1 MQSHKGS
8 RANILQ
14 PSKSPKKFKEEKDKW
29 VNLQKILDHGSPL
42 VGETDFS
49 FQVLGVYS
57 PPEFLKLLHSS
68 GSVDTW
74 GYIVKLCGAELPGG
88 KYNFRELTEEE
99 KKELDTKKK
108 PPPKINKK
116 DIAALK
122 AEEERIAREQKEKE
136 DKEKEFQAILDKMT
150 PEEQFYYIKEIPTK
164 DAWISWP
171 EGQNITT
178 IKKSGEKYIEF
189 EEDVNIEEGTVLEL
203 QLLPPPDEDPKKRP
217 KPKGITPE
225 EVKPIYAVSWIDFS
239 KFHNTPGLSEIVL
252 RSKLLTREMYEK
264 RIDDLEQQIHKK
276 ILNPNNPEIQKLI
289 NKEDEESTDFIEKAQ
304 TYIYIRIAMSQAPVP
319 LMPNIELP
327 TPLDLIKNP
336 PVQRRPMTVEEIEK
350 DLLRQFKIA
359 ISAIAKEYNEAM
371 GDTEKGQIVQK
382 EKENLIQNVKKE
394 EREGLLSKFFD
405 KFNSSGKADLLKE
418 KLKKFIV
425 KIVREKYGKKGAPVK
440 GVHRNKEDQFYSE
453 LYAYL
458 TDSIKQAMDELVQ
471 LKKDELHED
480 VIVSFT
486 QSKKEIMNYAIRQ
499 NKEPEDKRLLRLSKE
514 NELLNNYTK
523 ALKYF
528 RARLLLD
535 PNKEA
540 WLAYGNLAKKLE
552 DLPEVEKALTNAITI
567 DGDNTDLNMQLVFCG
582 LLYLKGQ
589 INNAIN
595 YLSLYILKYELK
607 STNFIFNAFLSFLFR
622 EKFISCLNSNKSGKA
637 PYYES
642 MNKKHWEAAKIQK
655 MRSLPPEERVVPVPI
670 PTPEEEEEEKKK
682 KKKNENKKNVEV
694 EEEVID
700 ITKGNPRL
708 HPEYKFPVLT
718 NAQIDSIW
726 FETANLFNR
735 FNFYEISEK
744 LLKNM
749 TEETK
754 DTPQYRTEEAKI
766 SFFRKDYT
774 KAIEISD
781 IIIKENPL
789 CYEAYLIKGHSLYIL
804 NKFKEAEDTYIKAI
818 RYKPQEIKFDL
829 EMLVKL
835 GSIYIKNKQWYDAKV
850 IFKQILRDNVEHSFG
865 WRYLGYSLTK
875 LGEYDEA
882 EKALRRANLL
892 DIENPVIWAYLTIY
906 CLSTGK
912 KNQALEC
919 LNELSKVN
927 FCDIELM
934 KEIGNLF
941 LNMKEYEVAKNIFM
955 KIKKEDI
962 TDGTNYLIIAKI
974 YYNCMNKRKEA
985 LDILKEG
992 NEKIPEGKLKQEIEY
1007 LIENISR
1014 EEENLITGI
1023 NDSDQGFNINISV
1036 MNKDKEEND
1045 SENVNNIEEENK
1057 SEMKE
1062 NDEEKEMEIKESK
1075 NVIKGDNINESKIE
1089 EEKSSI
1095 LN

>member
-1 MQSHKGS
+1 MQSDRIS
-8 RANILQ
+8 RPSIDS
-14 PSKSPKKFKEEKDKW
+14 PSKSPKKFREEKDKW
-29 VNLQKILDHGSPL
+29 QNLQKILDHGTQIP
-42 VGETDFS
+42 GETDFS

-57 PPEFLKLLHSS
+57 PPEFLNRLHSS

-74 GYIVKLCGAELPGG
+74 GYVVKLCGAELPGG

-122 AEEERIAREQKEKE
+122 AEEERIAREQREKE
-136 DKEKEFQAILDKMT
+136 EKEKEFQDILDKMSK
-150 PEEQFYYIKEIPTK
+150 EEQFYYIKEMPTK

-178 IKKSGEKYIEF
+178 IKKTGEKYVQF
-189 EEDVNIEEGTVLEL
+189 EDDVYNEEGTILEL
-203 QLLPPPDEDPKKRP
+203 QLIPPADEDPKKRP

-239 KFHNTPGLSEIVL
+239 KLHNTPGLSELVL

-264 RIDDLEQQIHKK
+264 RIDDLEQKIKKK
-276 ILNPNNPEIQKLI
+276 ILNPNNEEIKKLI
-289 NKEDEESTDFIEKAQ
+289 TEDEESTDFIEKAQ

-327 TPLDLIKNP
+327 IPLDLIKNP
-336 PVQRRPMTVEEIEK
+336 PAQRHAMTIEEIEK

-371 GDTEKGQIVQK
+371 GDTEKGQIVRR
-382 EKENLIQNVKKE
+382 EKENLIGNIKRE
-394 EREGLLSKFFD
+394 EREGLLSRFFD

-425 KIVREKYGKKGAPVK
+425 KIVREKYGKKGKPVK

-458 TDSIKQAMDELVQ
+458 TDTVKQAMNELVQ
-471 LKKDELHED
+471 VKKDELHED
-480 VIVSFT
+480 VVVSFA

-514 NELLNNYTK
+514 NELLNDYPK

-528 RARLLLD
+528 KARLLLD
-535 PNKEA
+535 PNIEA
-540 WLAYGNLAKKLE
+540 WLSYGNLAKKLD

-567 DGDNTDLNMQLVFCG
+567 DGDNTDLNMQIVFCG

-595 YLSLYILKYELK
+595 YLSLYILKYEMK

-622 EKFISCLNSNKSGKA
+622 EKCISNINSNKAGKA
-637 PYYES
+637 QYYES
-642 MNKKHWEAAKIQK
+642 MSKKHLEAAKIQK
-655 MRSLPPEERVVPVPI
+655 MESLPPEERIIPAPI
-670 PTPEEEEEEKKK
+670 PSPEDEEEEKKK
-682 KKKNENKKNVEV
+682 KKKAENKKNVDV

-708 HPEYKFPVLT
+708 HPEYRFPVLT

-726 FETANLFNR
+726 FETVSLFNR

-744 LLKNM
+744 LIKNI

-754 DTPQYRTEEAKI
+754 DTPQYRTEEARI
-766 SFFRKDYT
+766 SFSRKDYT

-781 IIIKENPL
+781 QIIKENPL
-789 CYEAYLIKGHSLYIL
+789 SYEAYLLKGHSLYIL
-804 NKFKEAEDTYIKAI
+804 NRFKEAEETYIKAI
-818 RYKPQEIKFDL
+818 RYKPQEKKFNM

-835 GSIYIKNKQWYDAKV
+835 GLIYIKNKQWYDAKV

-875 LGEYDEA
+875 LGEYEEA

-927 FCDIELM
+927 FCDEELM
-934 KEIGNLF
+934 KEIGHLF
-941 LNMKEYEVAKNIFM
+941 LDIKEYEVAKNIFI
-955 KIKKEDI
+955 KIKNKDCL
-962 TDGTNYLIIAKI
+962 DGNNYLIIAKI
-974 YYNCMNKRKEA
+974 YYNFLNQKKEA
-985 LDILKEG
+985 LEILKEG
-992 NEKIPEGKLKQEIEY
+992 KEKISEGKQKQEIEY
-1007 LIENISR
+1007 FIENISR
-1014 EEENLITGI
+1014 EEENLFTGVSNNEEENNKSGVSELNKEKED
-1023 NDSDQGFNINISV
+1023 NDSENISLSQDK
-1036 MNKDKEEND
+1036 NKNIIKEEND
-1045 SENVNNIEEENK
+1045 E
-1057 SEMKE
+1057 KE
-1062 NDEEKEMEIKESK
+1062 IEEKEEIKA
-1075 NVIKGDNINESKIE
+1075 DNIFENKIE